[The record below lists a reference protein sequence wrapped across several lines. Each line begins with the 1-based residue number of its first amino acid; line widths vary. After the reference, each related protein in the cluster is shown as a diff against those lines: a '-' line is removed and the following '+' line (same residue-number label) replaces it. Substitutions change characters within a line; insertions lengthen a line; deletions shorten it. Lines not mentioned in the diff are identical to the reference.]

1 MTHFHLHTH
10 HAISVFV
17 GLFMTFAFSLT
28 VQSQYKELPKRTK
41 KAMKY
46 LDEAV
51 ELFQRRN
58 SYEAAI
64 YLNKA
69 LKYDSLLAG
78 AWMLKG
84 DLFQQ
89 DKRPE
94 LALSAYQKAVT
105 IDSLSFPQMYFTMGN
120 LAYNQGNYALSSRYF
135 TKYLQ
140 QAELD
145 SMAMM
150 GVQRALQQSQLA
162 MQLVDNPMNIRMQNM
177 GDNFNS
183 PEDEYI
189 NFSNAEE
196 NRLVITRKSNREV
209 SQQNQPLF
217 EERFFVSTL
226 DDSSWIKP
234 ELMDI
239 PWLNGYN
246 VGGMSMSADGRSMLF
261 TGCYWPTG
269 QGSCDLYYS
278 NRLGNQWM
286 EPRSFNRQINTSGW
300 ESQPVI
306 SADGRTIYFSSKRS
320 GGRGGADLWKTVY
333 QSGKGWMSPVNLGDS
348 INTEGDEMAPFIHGD
363 GQTLYF
369 SSNGHPG
376 LGGFDLFVAH
386 LDSTGKWGKV
396 TNLGVPLNSPA
407 NDLNVFV
414 GLQGRQGWISS
425 DRTGGRGGMDVWNFD
440 MPTELAPQPV
450 LLLAGTVID
459 SLTHRPLKAEL
470 EITGLSDGI
479 QQQMIYSDSLTGEFL
494 VVLNPDIPYLFNI
507 SKKGYLFYSQAFLPE
522 DHVTEKPIEKTYALA
537 PIVPGASLNLYHV
550 NFNFNSDTL
559 LPTSFAELK
568 KLSALLT
575 ENPQI
580 KVDIVGHTD
589 SIGVEDFNKMLSEKR
604 AVSVRN
610 YLLNQGISSKRMN
623 AYGVGDSQPIATN
636 ETEAGR
642 ALNRRTEIIIR

>member
-1 MTHFHLHTH
+1 
-10 HAISVFV
+10 
-17 GLFMTFAFSLT
+17 MTFVFHKPHPATGFLLGILLMFVLSIT
-28 VQSQYKELPKRTK
+28 VQSQNVELPKRTA

-51 ELFQRRN
+51 KYFQLRN
-58 SYEAAI
+58 TEEAAK
-64 YLNKA
+64 YLEKA
-69 LKYDSLLAG
+69 LKSDSLLVG

-84 DLFQQ
+84 DMYQQ
-89 DKRPE
+89 DKKPE
-94 LALSAYQKAVT
+94 LALSAYQKSMS
-105 IDSLSFPQMYFTMGN
+105 IDSLSFPQMYFTMGQ
-120 LAYNQGNYALSSRYF
+120 LAYRQCEYALSVKYYA
-135 TKYLQ
+135 KYLE

-145 SMAMM
+145 SLARR

-162 MQLVDNPMNIRMQNM
+162 LQLVDNPMDIRMENM
-177 GDNFNS
+177 GDTFNS

-189 NFSNAEE
+189 NFANANE
-196 NRLVITRKSNREV
+196 NRLVITRKSNRE
-209 SQQNQPLF
+209 SSRENQPLF

-226 DDSSWIKP
+226 NDSVWSRP
-234 ELMDI
+234 VLMDI
-239 PWLNGYN
+239 PWLNEHN

-261 TGCYWPTG
+261 TGCYWPSG

-278 NRLGNQWM
+278 NRLGNQWL
-286 EPRSFNRQINTSGW
+286 EPGSFNRQINTSGW

-306 SADGRTIYFSSKRS
+306 SADGRTIYFSSKRA

-333 QSGKGWMSPVNLGDS
+333 EPGKGWLAPINLGDS
-348 INTEGDEMAPFIHGD
+348 INTEADEMAPFIHGD

-376 LGGFDLFVAH
+376 LGGYDLFMAR
-386 LDSTGKWGKV
+386 LDSSGNWGQV
-396 TNLGVPLNSPA
+396 TNMGVPINSPA

-414 GLQGRQGWISS
+414 GLQGGQGWISS
-425 DRTGGRGGMDVWNFD
+425 DRPGGRGGMDVWNFD
-440 MPTELAPQPV
+440 MPREMAPRMV
-450 LLLAGTVID
+450 LLLAGTVMD
-459 SLTHRPLKAEL
+459 SLTLMPLKAEV
-470 EITGLSDGI
+470 EITGLSDGS
-479 QQQMIYSDSLTGEFL
+479 QKQMIFSDSLTGEFL
-494 VVLNPDIPYLFNI
+494 VVLNSDIPYLFNI

-522 DHVTEKPIEKTYALA
+522 VRVPEKPIEKTYALA

-642 ALNRRTEIIIR
+642 ARNRRTEIIVR